1 MARLGADFDGAV
13 YISPYSLKF
22 FERDKELL
30 RNSEKLYSTMVE
42 LLDLQKKFILAH
54 LGEGDTAVD
63 FTMGNGYDTVFL
75 SKTVGPTGRVYAFD
89 IQEKA
94 LTSTEQ
100 NLRKNDCPD
109 NWRLICASHHRANE
123 FVTGKIKAGMF
134 NLGYLPG
141 AGNKQLTTKRSTTL
155 PAVQKAME
163 MLGENAVLLV
173 AVYPGHPEGAAEGRE
188 LTEYFSTI
196 SRFKYSISQFRM
208 LNSPESPFFMVI
220 ETK

>member
-1 MARLGADFDGAV
+1 MAVISDPYKVLGV
-13 YISPYSLKF
+13 SPDASDEEIKKAYRKLAKKYHPDLNPG
-22 FERDKELL
+22 DKAAA
-30 RNSEKLYSTMVE
+30 
-42 LLDLQKKFILAH
+42 QK
-54 LGEGDTAVD
+54 
-63 FTMGNGYDTVFL
+63 M
-75 SKTVGPTGRVYAFD
+75 
-89 IQEKA
+89 QEINA
-94 LTSTEQ
+94 AYEEIQ
-100 NLRKNDCPD
+100 NLRKNGCPD
-109 NWRLICASHHRANE
+109 NWRLICASHDRANE
-123 FVTGKIKAGMF
+123 FVTGGEKIKAGMF

-155 PAVQKAME
+155 PAVQRAME

-208 LNSPESPFFMVI
+208 LNSPESPFFMII